1 VKLVLYPAGGYE
13 RAEAKPARLVSV
25 KNCVGVV
32 KLKVLEV
39 NLNNMLFGL
48 LHDVAVA
55 RLTLT
60 EVVFLIV
67 IDAGVELVLDVVV
80 LIDVTE
86 EEDDL
91 LIEVVIFWKD
101 DVDTFRNPAT

>member
-39 NLNNMLFGL
+39 NLNSMLFGL

-80 LIDVTE
+80 LIDATE

-91 LIEVVIFWKD
+91 LVEVVIF
-101 DVDTFRNPAT
+101 